1 MIGLPGASAG
11 YAETAHATALVATF
25 FISVSTHRMQD
36 TTQARPHIIIVGA
49 GFGGLEAAKK
59 LACEDVSVTMID
71 RTNYHLFQPLLYQ
84 VATAALS
91 PADIAAPVRAVLSKC
106 RNVEVIL
113 AEVESVDVEA
123 RKVKIRDLEIDYD
136 YLILATGAR
145 HSYFGHN
152 EWEKLAPGLKSLE
165 DAIELRRRI
174 LLAFEYAEKITD
186 DAARRAAM
194 NFVVIGG
201 GPTGVEMAGAIAEIS
216 RYTLARDFRHI
227 DPSQARVILIEGER
241 RLLAPY
247 PEDLS
252 ESARKQLVD
261 LGVEVRTGA
270 RATNLTEAGVQVDGE
285 FIPCGVKIWAA
296 GNNAS
301 FVGKTLGAPVD
312 RVGRV
317 IVNED
322 LTIPGHP
329 EIQVIG
335 DLANFS
341 HQTGAP
347 LPGVSPVAMQQG
359 RHAAR
364 NVLRMIR
371 GQTPKRFRYFDKGSM
386 ATIGRNKAVADL
398 KLVHLSGLP
407 AWLAWLFVHIVF
419 LVGFRNRLLVLFQ
432 WAWAY
437 LTFDKGARLITRN
450 FQSEQ
455 RPPA

>member
-1 MIGLPGASAG
+1 MGK
-11 YAETAHATALVATF
+11 ALKHTPQV
-25 FISVSTHRMQD
+25 
-36 TTQARPHIIIVGA
+36 IIVGA

-59 LACEDVSVTMID
+59 LACKDVRLTVID

-91 PADIAAPVRAVLSKC
+91 PADIAAPVRGILSKC
-106 RNVEVIL
+106 KNVEVVL
-113 AEVESVDVEA
+113 AEVESVDVAA
-123 RKVKIRDLEIDYD
+123 RKVKTKDQVFDYD

-145 HSYFGHN
+145 HSYFGHD

-165 DAIELRRRI
+165 DAVELRRRI
-174 LLAFEYAEKITD
+174 LLAFEFAEKTTD
-186 DAARRAAM
+186 EAARKAAM
-194 NFVVIGG
+194 TFVVIGG

-216 RYTLARDFRHI
+216 RYTLAKDFRHI
-227 DPSQARVILIEGER
+227 DPSKAGVILIEGAS
-241 RLLAPY
+241 RLLAAFP
-247 PEDLS
+247 PDLS
-252 ESARKQLVD
+252 ESARKQLVE
-261 LGVEVRTGA
+261 LGVDVRTDA
-270 RATNLTEAGVQVDGE
+270 RATDITESGVQLDGE
-285 FIPCGVKIWAA
+285 FIPCRVKIWAA

-301 FVGKTLGAPVD
+301 FVGKTLIASVD

-317 IVNED
+317 IVNDD

-329 EIQVIG
+329 EVQVIG

-341 HQTGAP
+341 HQTGEP

-359 RHAAR
+359 RQAAR
-364 NVLRMIR
+364 NILRMIR
-371 GQTPKRFRYFDKGSM
+371 GEKPRPFRYFDKGSL

-398 KLVHLSGLP
+398 KFFHLSGLP
-407 AWLAWLFVHIVF
+407 AWLAWLFVHILF
-419 LVGFRNRLLVLFQ
+419 LVGFRNRVLVLMQ

-450 FQSEQ
+450 FQSEH

>member
-1 MIGLPGASAG
+1 MNSK
-11 YAETAHATALVATF
+11 ALV
-25 FISVSTHRMQD
+25 INVC
-36 TTQARPHIIIVGA
+36 A

-59 LACEDVSVTMID
+59 LACKDVRVTVID

-91 PADIAAPVRAVLSKC
+91 PADIAAPVRAILSKC

-113 AEVESVDVEA
+113 VEVQSVDVEA
-123 RKVKIRDLEIDYD
+123 KKVKTADLEINYD

-165 DAIELRRRI
+165 DAVELRRRI
-174 LLAFEYAEKITD
+174 LLAFEYAEKATHE
-186 DAARRAAM
+186 AARRAAM
-194 NFVVIGG
+194 NFVIIGG

-216 RYTLARDFRHI
+216 RYTLAKDFRHI
-227 DPSQARVILIEGER
+227 NPSEARVILIEGEP
-241 RLLAPY
+241 RLLAAY
-247 PEDLS
+247 PPDLS
-252 ESARKQLVD
+252 ESARKQLAD
-261 LGVEVRTGA
+261 LGVEVRTST
-270 RATNLTEAGVQVDGE
+270 RATNLTEDGVQTGDE
-285 FIPCGVKIWAA
+285 LIPCRVKIWAA

-301 FVGKTLGAPVD
+301 FVGKTLGAPAD

-317 IVNED
+317 IVNDD

-329 EIQVIG
+329 EVQVIG
-335 DLANFS
+335 DLANFP
-341 HQTGAP
+341 HQTGQP
-347 LPGVSPVAMQQG
+347 LPGISPVAMQQG

-364 NVLRMIR
+364 NILAMIQGR
-371 GQTPKRFRYFDKGSM
+371 KPQRFRYWDKGTM

-398 KLVHLSGLP
+398 KFVHLSGLP
-407 AWLAWLFVHIVF
+407 AWLAWLFVHIIF
-419 LVGFRNRLLVLFQ
+419 LVGFRNRLLVLIQ

>member
-1 MIGLPGASAG
+1 MNSK
-11 YAETAHATALVATF
+11 ALV
-25 FISVSTHRMQD
+25 
-36 TTQARPHIIIVGA
+36 IIVGA

-59 LACEDVSVTMID
+59 LACEDVRVTVID

-91 PADIAAPVRAVLSKC
+91 PADIAAPVRAILSKC

-113 AEVESVDVEA
+113 VEVQSVDVEA
-123 RKVKIRDLEIDYD
+123 KKVKTADLEIDYD

-165 DAIELRRRI
+165 DAVELRRRI
-174 LLAFEYAEKITD
+174 LLAFEYAEKATHE
-186 DAARRAAM
+186 AARRAAM
-194 NFVVIGG
+194 NFVIIGG

-216 RYTLARDFRHI
+216 RYTLAKDFRHI
-227 DPSQARVILIEGER
+227 NPSEARVILIEGEP
-241 RLLAPY
+241 RLLAAY
-247 PEDLS
+247 PPDLS
-252 ESARKQLVD
+252 ESARKQLAD
-261 LGVEVRTGA
+261 LGVEVRTST
-270 RATNLTEAGVQVDGE
+270 RATNLTEDGVQTGDE
-285 FIPCGVKIWAA
+285 LIPCRVKIWAA

-301 FVGKTLGAPVD
+301 FVGKTLGAPAD

-317 IVNED
+317 IVNDD

-329 EIQVIG
+329 EVQVIG
-335 DLANFS
+335 DLANFP
-341 HQTGAP
+341 HQTGQP
-347 LPGVSPVAMQQG
+347 LPGISPVAMQQG

-364 NVLRMIR
+364 NILAMIKGR
-371 GQTPKRFRYFDKGSM
+371 KPQRFRYWDKGTM

-398 KLVHLSGLP
+398 KFVHLSGLP
-407 AWLAWLFVHIVF
+407 AWLAWLFVHIIF
-419 LVGFRNRLLVLFQ
+419 LVGYRNRLVVLFQ

-455 RPPA
+455 RPLA

>member
-1 MIGLPGASAG
+1 M
-11 YAETAHATALVATF
+11 EDALAN
-25 FISVSTHRMQD
+25 
-36 TTQARPHIIIVGA
+36 RPHVIIVGA

-59 LACEDVSVTMID
+59 LGPENVRVTVID

-91 PADIAAPVRAVLSKC
+91 PADIAAPVRAVLSKYK
-106 RNVEVIL
+106 NVEVIL
-113 AEVESVDVEA
+113 AEVQSVDVEA
-123 RKVKIRDLEIDYD
+123 KKIRTTDTEIDYD
-136 YLILATGAR
+136 FLILATGAR

-165 DAIELRRRI
+165 DAIEVRRR
-174 LLAFEYAEKITD
+174 LLMAFEYAEKITD
-186 DAARRAAM
+186 EAARKAAM
-194 NFVVIGG
+194 TFVIIGG

-216 RYTLARDFRHI
+216 RHTLAKDFRHI
-227 DPSQARVILIEGER
+227 NPSEARVILIEGEP
-241 RLLAPY
+241 RLLAAY

-252 ESARKQLVD
+252 ASARKQLMD
-261 LGVEVRTGA
+261 LGVEVRTGT
-270 RATNLTEAGVQVDGE
+270 RATKLSEAGVQVNGE
-285 FIPCGVKIWAA
+285 FIPCRVKIWAA

-317 IVNED
+317 SVNDD

-329 EIQVIG
+329 EVQVIG
-335 DLANFS
+335 DLANFP
-341 HQTGAP
+341 HQTGQP
-347 LPGVSPVAMQQG
+347 LPGISPVAMQQG

-364 NVLRMIR
+364 NILAMIEGR
-371 GQTPKRFRYFDKGSM
+371 KPRRFRYWDKGTM

-398 KLVHLSGLP
+398 RFVHLSGLP
-407 AWLAWLFVHIVF
+407 AWLAWLFVHVIF
-419 LVGFRNRLLVLFQ
+419 LVGFRNRLAVLFQ

-437 LTFDKGARLITRN
+437 FTFNKGARLITRN
-450 FQSEQ
+450 FQAEQ

>member
-1 MIGLPGASAG
+1 MNSK
-11 YAETAHATALVATF
+11 
-25 FISVSTHRMQD
+25 
-36 TTQARPHIIIVGA
+36 PHVIIVGA

-59 LACEDVSVTMID
+59 LACEDVRVTVID

-106 RNVEVIL
+106 KNVEVIL
-113 AEVESVDVEA
+113 AEVQSVDVEA
-123 RKVKIRDLEIDYD
+123 KKVKTVDLEIDYD

-165 DAIELRRRI
+165 DAVELRRRI
-174 LLAFEYAEKITD
+174 LLAFEFAEKTTD
-186 DAARRAAM
+186 EAARRAAM
-194 NFVVIGG
+194 NFVIIGG

-216 RYTLARDFRHI
+216 RHTLARDFRHI
-227 DPSQARVILIEGER
+227 DPSQARVILIEGEP
-241 RLLAPY
+241 RLLAAY
-247 PEDLS
+247 PPDLS

-261 LGVEVRTGA
+261 LGVEVRTGT
-270 RATNLTEAGVQVDGE
+270 RATNLTEAGVQIGDE
-285 FIPCGVKIWAA
+285 FIPCRVKIWAA
-296 GNNAS
+296 GNDAS
-301 FVGKTLGAPVD
+301 FVGKTLGVPAD

-317 IVNED
+317 IVNDD
-322 LTIPGHP
+322 LTVPGHL
-329 EIQVIG
+329 EVQVIG
-335 DLANFS
+335 DLANFT
-341 HQTGAP
+341 HQTAQP
-347 LPGVSPVAMQQG
+347 LPGISPVAMQQG

-364 NVLRMIR
+364 NVLAMTKGRKP
-371 GQTPKRFRYFDKGSM
+371 QHFRYWDKGTM

-398 KLVHLSGLP
+398 KFVHLSGRL
-407 AWLAWLFVHIVF
+407 AWLAWLFVHIIF

-437 LTFDKGARLITRN
+437 LTFEKGARLITRS